1 MAEKV
6 ITVVADDPVVTILED
21 DIDVL
26 KSYVDRLRPEKR
38 ARIANALKH
47 VKTGL
52 YSVAPITCP
61 GFGKCPFQKHCPIP
75 DYDEQGRKV
84 IGPDSDYPINR
95 PCILE
100 ATYIKHKTIEYIRH
114 LKVDGE
120 NPVEMGL
127 VNELALI
134 DLYKNRA
141 AMILSGGDRSG
152 QGQDFLLVDSTNVD
166 NGNGEDS
173 MMTMSTSTQL
183 HPALTLIDQLEK
195 RREKLLTQLI
205 QTRKTQTE
213 MSIKMGKKH
222 DESKLID
229 ELKKV
234 RELLAGNNVV
244 VPGMVEKE
252 EQLIPIKD

>member
-1 MAEKV
+1 M
-6 ITVVADDPVVTILED
+6 ADDAIVTILED
-21 DIDVL
+21 DIDAL
-26 KSYVDRLRPEKR
+26 KSYVDKLRPEKK

-61 GFGKCPFQKHCPIP
+61 GYRKCPFQNHCPIP
-75 DYDEQGRKV
+75 DIDENGERIV
-84 IGPDSDYPINR
+84 GLDSDYPINR

-100 ATYIKHKTIEYIRH
+100 STFIKQKTIEYIRH

-141 AMILSGGDRSG
+141 AMILSAGDRSG
-152 QGQDFLLVDSTNVD
+152 QGQDFLLIDRTEQD

-173 MMTMSTSTQL
+173 KMIMSTSTQL

-195 RREKLLTQLI
+195 RREKLLSQLL
-205 QTRKTQTE
+205 QTRKAQTE
-213 MSIKMGKKH
+213 ISIKMGKKR
-222 DESKLID
+222 DESQLID

-234 RELLAGNNVV
+234 RELLAAKD
-244 VPGMVEKE
+244 VPQITTKE
-252 EQLIPIKD
+252 ELIPIKD